1 MGLSKMDMRRLIA
14 VARGDTPADL
24 VLTNA
29 RIINTF
35 TGEIEEGNVAIYGG
49 RIAGVGDY
57 TEGNQVVDLEGRYL
71 APGLIDGHYHLESSM
86 LHVDQYAR
94 AVVPH
99 GTLAGVT
106 DLHEITNVCGLPG
119 MRYILECSRRVP
131 MDMFFM
137 APSCVPATNL
147 ETSGARLGPAD
158 IRKALRWKGVLGL
171 GEMMNFPG
179 VINADPGT
187 LAKID
192 AAGDLVK
199 EGHAPGVTGRAL
211 NAYLAPLIGSDHET
225 TTYEEG
231 LQKLR
236 RGMHLMIREGSA
248 EKNLE
253 DLLPLVN
260 DGNYH
265 RCMLV
270 VDDRNARDIYYDGD
284 VDAVVRKAIGLGLD
298 AVRAVQM
305 ASLNVA
311 EYFRLPGLGGIG
323 PGYFANLLVLDD
335 LERFYIQQV
344 YYRGRLVAQDGKPLF
359 QPRLRPNP
367 AMTRTM
373 NMKPFDVSA
382 LALRAGASDT
392 FPVIEI
398 IPGQIVTR
406 RKDERIVRQNGAV
419 VADTSRDLLKL
430 AVVERHHATG
440 NIGLGLVKGFGIKR
454 GAIGTSIAHDSH
466 NIVAVGA
473 FDQDIFAVVQEIA
486 RNQGGLA
493 AAEGG
498 RVLVS
503 LALPIAGL
511 LSEEPLEAVVAR
523 IEELEQAAAG
533 LGCTAPSPYSILSF
547 LALPV
552 IPELKLTDM
561 GLVDVMDGKLLNV

>member
-1 MGLSKMDMRRLIA
+1 MDMKQLIA
-14 VARGDTPADL
+14 VARGDAPADL

-29 RIINTF
+29 RIVNTF
-35 TGEIEEGNVAIYGG
+35 TGEIEQANVAIHDGH
-49 RIAGVGDY
+49 IAGVGDY
-57 TEGNQVVDLEGRYL
+57 TEGRQVVDLQGRYL
-71 APGLIDGHYHLESSM
+71 APGLIDGHYHMESSM

-99 GTLAGVT
+99 GTLAAVT
-106 DLHEITNVCGLPG
+106 DLHEVTNVCGLPG
-119 MRYILECSRRVP
+119 MRYILECGRRVP

-137 APSCVPATNL
+137 APSCVPATGM
-147 ETSGARLGPAD
+147 ETSGAYLGPDD

-179 VINADPGT
+179 VINADDET
-187 LAKID
+187 LAKIH
-192 AAGDLVK
+192 AARDMPK
-199 EGHAPGVTGRAL
+199 DGHAPGVSGRAL
-211 NAYLAPLIGSDHET
+211 NAYLAPLIGSDHEST
-225 TTYEEG
+225 TFAEG
-231 LQKLR
+231 KEKLQ
-236 RGMHLMIREGSA
+236 RGMRLMIREGSA

-253 DLLPLVN
+253 ELLPLVN

-270 VDDRNARDIYYDGD
+270 VDDRNAMDIYNDGD

-298 AVRAVQM
+298 PVRAVQM

-311 EYFRLPGLGGIG
+311 EYFRLTGLGGIG
-323 PGYFANLLVLDD
+323 PGYLANMLVLDD
-335 LERFYIQQV
+335 LDRFHITDV
-344 YYRGRLVAQDGKPLF
+344 YYRGKLVAQDGKPLF

-373 NMKPFDVSA
+373 NVKPFATDA
-382 LALRAGASDT
+382 LALHATASDT
-392 FPVIEI
+392 FPIIEI

-406 RKDERIVRQNGAV
+406 WKQERVSPNNGT
-419 VADTSRDLLKL
+419 VAADPDRDLLKL
-430 AVVERHHATG
+430 AVIERHRATG
-440 NIGLGLVKGFGIKR
+440 NIGVALVSGFGMKR

-466 NIVAVGA
+466 NIVVVGA
-473 FDQDIFAVVQEIA
+473 SDRDIYDVAREIE

-498 RVLVS
+498 RILVS

-511 LSEEPLEAVVAR
+511 LSEEPLETVVPL
-523 IEELEQAAAG
+523 IEELERVAVG

-561 GLVDVMDGKLLNV
+561 GLVDVIHARLLDV

>member
-1 MGLSKMDMRRLIA
+1 MDMKQLIA
-14 VARGDTPADL
+14 VARGDAPADL

-29 RIINTF
+29 RIVNTF
-35 TGEIEEGNVAIYGG
+35 TGEVEQGNVAVYGG

-57 TEGNQVVDLEGRYL
+57 TEGREVLDLQDRYL
-71 APGLIDGHYHLESSM
+71 APGLIDGHYHMESSM

-99 GTLAGVT
+99 GTLAAVT

-119 MRYILECSRRVP
+119 MRYILESGRRVP
-131 MDMFFM
+131 MDMFFV
-137 APSCVPATNL
+137 APSCVPATDM
-147 ETSGARLGPAD
+147 ETSGAKLGPAD

-179 VINADPGT
+179 VINADTET

-192 AAGDLVK
+192 AAGNLVK
-199 EGHAPGVTGRAL
+199 DGHAPGVRGRAL

-231 LQKLR
+231 QEKLR
-236 RGMHLMIREGSA
+236 RGMRLMIREGSA

-284 VDAVVRKAIGLGLD
+284 VDAVVRKAIGLGLNP
-298 AVRAVQM
+298 VRAVQM

-311 EYFRLPGLGGIG
+311 EYFRLPGMGGIG
-323 PGYFANLLVLDD
+323 PGYFANMLVLDD
-335 LERFYIQQV
+335 LERFHIQQV
-344 YYRGRLVAQDGKPLF
+344 YYQGKLVALDGKPMF

-373 NMKPFDVSA
+373 NVKPFDVEA
-382 LALRAGASDT
+382 LDLHAGDSET

-398 IPGQIVTR
+398 IPGQIVTGR
-406 RKDERIVRQNGAV
+406 REERIARRNGTIA
-419 VADTSRDLLKL
+419 ADPDRDLLKL
-430 AVVERHHATG
+430 VVVERHRATG
-440 NIGLGLVKGFGIKR
+440 NIGIGLVKGFGMKR

-466 NIVAVGA
+466 NIVVVGTS
-473 FDQDIFAVVQEIA
+473 DQDMYAVIQEIA
-486 RNQGGLA
+486 RTQGGLA

-498 RVLVS
+498 RVLAS

-511 LSEEPLEAVVAR
+511 LSTESVEAVVAK
-523 IEELEQAAAG
+523 IEELEKAAEG
-533 LGCTAPSPYSILSF
+533 LGCLAPSPYSILSF

-561 GLVDVMDGKLLNV
+561 GLVDVMNMRRVEVG